1 MNNNTYY
8 YKSFD
13 EDVVKSKNQEYKL
26 KNNYVWIKNNIAY
39 RFFSRIMYE
48 LARTFGFIYCKFFL
62 QVEIVNKKILK
73 KYNNQGYFIFG
84 NHTQALGDVF
94 LPAICSYKRK
104 YVLADESNLGV
115 AGIGKFLP
123 MIGALPI
130 TDSVKGTKE
139 LYKAVLTRIKEK
151 KAVVIY
157 PEAHVWPYYTKIR
170 PFDESAFKFPYA
182 ADAISFSMTTTYYKK
197 KNKKKPGIRVYIDG
211 PFLIDKSL
219 NKKEAQKKILNEVY
233 EMMNKRAKNSDY
245 EYIKYVL
252 KDENK

>member
-26 KNNYVWIKNNIAY
+26 KNNYVW
-39 RFFSRIMYE
+39 IMYE

-123 MIGALPI
+123 MIGALP
-130 TDSVKGTKE
+130 K
-139 LYKAVLTRIKEK
+139 LFL
-151 KAVVIY
+151 
-157 PEAHVWPYYTKIR
+157 
-170 PFDESAFKFPYA
+170 AF
-182 ADAISFSMTTTYYKK
+182 ST
-197 KNKKKPGIRVYIDG
+197 
-211 PFLIDKSL
+211 
-219 NKKEAQKKILNEVY
+219 
-233 EMMNKRAKNSDY
+233 
-245 EYIKYVL
+245 
-252 KDENK
+252 